1 MELTRTISLGIRQIG
16 ASDRPDLG
24 IRRTASDPAPTRT
37 GPAPIEED
45 PEQSRNLGTGYIT
58 GSRSGMI
65 VRW

>member
-1 MELTRTISLGIRQIG
+1 MASPTAPERGPLSG
-16 ASDRPDLG
+16 AAADS
-24 IRRTASDPAPTRT
+24 
-37 GPAPIEED
+37 APIEED